1 MQQEACEKHYYLS
14 YDLQLFAKEGQ
25 DGEKTEEPTAKKLED
40 ARKKGQVMRSTE
52 VVTAATLLAFFFMLK
67 IFVGFIGNRF
77 MTSFRQTIGFI
88 SDYTSEPFTLNTAR
102 TIIRGS
108 FWNIIVAA
116 FPIMIVGFVVTNVAI
131 VFQVKWKVT
140 AEPLKPKFDKFN
152 PVTGMKRL
160 FSKDKIMD
168 LFKSIA
174 KVVILAYVVYSY
186 LKNQWPLIYKM
197 YSYTL
202 PQAIAVIGDTVI
214 NVGIRISALFAVI
227 ALFDLFYQ
235 KWKYHQDMMMSKQE
249 VKDEY
254 KNSEGDPKVKSQQKQ
269 RMQQASQRRMMQD
282 LPNADV
288 VITNPTHL
296 AVAIKYD
303 KDTNEAPVVVAKGA
317 DYLAQ
322 KIKDRARENAIE
334 IVENKPLARMLYHN
348 VEIGA
353 EIPPELYQM
362 VAEVLAYV
370 YSLTGRVN

>member
-1 MQQEACEKHYYLS
+1 MQEGRLKPYYLS
-14 YDLQLFAKEGQ
+14 YNLQLFAKEGQ

-52 VVTAATLLAFFFMLK
+52 VVTAATLLVFFLMLK
-67 IFVGFIGNRF
+67 VFVGFIGNRF
-77 MTSFRQTIGFI
+77 ISSFHKTLGSIG
-88 SDYTSEPFTLNTAR
+88 DYTSEPFNTNMAR
-102 TIIRGS
+102 TIIRS
-108 FWNIIVAA
+108 SLWDIVVAA
-116 FPIMIVGFVVTNVAI
+116 FPMMIAGFVVTI
-131 VFQVKWKVT
+131 VSILFQVKWKVT
-140 AEPLKPKFDKFN
+140 TEPLKPKFDKFN
-152 PVTGMKRL
+152 PVSGMKRL

-168 LFKSIA
+168 LLKSTA
-174 KVVILAYVVYSY
+174 KVIILAYVVYSY
-186 LKNQWPLIYKM
+186 LKDQWPLIFKM

-214 NVGIRISALFAVI
+214 SVGIRISLFFAAIAV
-227 ALFDLFYQ
+227 FDLFYQ
-235 KWKYHQDMMMSKQE
+235 KWKFHQDMMMSKQE

-254 KNSEGDPKVKSQQKQ
+254 KNSEGDPKIKSQQRQ

-296 AVAIKYD
+296 AVAIRYD
-303 KDTNEAPVVVAKGA
+303 KEAHEAPVVVAKGA

-322 KIKDRARENAIE
+322 KIKDVARANAVE

-353 EIPPELYQM
+353 EISPELYQM

-370 YSLTGRVN
+370 YSLQGRVN

>member
-116 FPIMIVGFVVTNVAI
+116 FPIMIVGLVVTIVAI

-227 ALFDLFYQ
+227 AMFDLFYQ

-254 KNSEGDPKVKSQQKQ
+254 KHSEGDPKVKSQQKQ

>member
-25 DGEKTEEPTAKKLED
+25 DGEKTEEPTAKKLKD

-116 FPIMIVGFVVTNVAI
+116 FPIMIVGFVVTIVAI

>member
-116 FPIMIVGFVVTNVAI
+116 FPIMIVGLVVTIVAI

-227 ALFDLFYQ
+227 AMFDLFYQ

-303 KDTNEAPVVVAKGA
+303 KDTNEAPVVVAKEA

>member
-1 MQQEACEKHYYLS
+1 MQEGRLKPYYLS
-14 YDLQLFAKEGQ
+14 YNLQLFAKEGQ

-52 VVTAATLLAFFFMLK
+52 VVTAATLLVFFLMLK
-67 IFVGFIGNRF
+67 VFVGFIGNRF
-77 MTSFRQTIGFI
+77 ISSFHKTLGSIG
-88 SDYTSEPFTLNTAR
+88 DYTSEPFNTNMAR
-102 TIIRGS
+102 TIIRS
-108 FWNIIVAA
+108 SLWDIVVAA
-116 FPIMIVGFVVTNVAI
+116 FPMMIAGFVVTI
-131 VFQVKWKVT
+131 VSILFQVKWKVT
-140 AEPLKPKFDKFN
+140 TEPLKPKFDKFN
-152 PVTGMKRL
+152 PVSGMKRL

-168 LFKSIA
+168 LLKSTA
-174 KVVILAYVVYSY
+174 KVIILAYVVYSY
-186 LKNQWPLIYKM
+186 LKDQWPLIFKM

-214 NVGIRISALFAVI
+214 SVGIRISLFFAAIAV
-227 ALFDLFYQ
+227 FDLFYQ
-235 KWKYHQDMMMSKQE
+235 KWKFHQDMMMSKQE

-254 KNSEGDPKVKSQQKQ
+254 KNSEGDPKIKSQQRQ

-282 LPNADV
+282 LPDADV

-296 AVAIKYD
+296 AVAIRYD
-303 KDTNEAPVVVAKGA
+303 KEAHEAPVVVAKGA

-322 KIKDRARENAIE
+322 KIKDVARANAVE

-370 YSLTGRVN
+370 YSLQGRVN

>member
-52 VVTAATLLAFFFMLK
+52 VVTAATLLVFFFMLK

-116 FPIMIVGFVVTNVAI
+116 FPIMIVGFVVTIVAI

>member
-1 MQQEACEKHYYLS
+1 MQEGRLKPYYLS
-14 YDLQLFAKEGQ
+14 YNLQLFAKEGQ

-52 VVTAATLLAFFFMLK
+52 VVTAATLLVFFLMLK
-67 IFVGFIGNRF
+67 VFVGFIGNRF
-77 MTSFRQTIGFI
+77 ISSFHKTLGSIG
-88 SDYTSEPFTLNTAR
+88 DYTSEPFNTNMAR
-102 TIIRGS
+102 TIIRS
-108 FWNIIVAA
+108 SLWDIVVAA
-116 FPIMIVGFVVTNVAI
+116 FPIMIAGFVVTI
-131 VFQVKWKVT
+131 VFFFFQEKGKVT
-140 AEPLKPKFDKFN
+140 TEPLKPKFDKFN
-152 PVTGMKRL
+152 PVSGMKRL

-168 LFKSIA
+168 LLKSTA
-174 KVVILAYVVYSY
+174 KVIILAYVVYSY
-186 LKNQWPLIYKM
+186 LKDQWPLIFKM

-214 NVGIRISALFAVI
+214 SVGIRISLFFAAIAV
-227 ALFDLFYQ
+227 FDLFYQ
-235 KWKYHQDMMMSKQE
+235 KWKFHQDMMMSKQE

-254 KNSEGDPKVKSQQKQ
+254 KNSEGDPKIKSQQRQ

-296 AVAIKYD
+296 AVAIRYD
-303 KDTNEAPVVVAKGA
+303 KEAHEAPVVVAKGA

-322 KIKDRARENAIE
+322 KIKDVARANAVE

-370 YSLTGRVN
+370 YSLQGRVN

>member
-116 FPIMIVGFVVTNVAI
+116 FPIMIVGLVVTIVAI

-227 ALFDLFYQ
+227 AMFDLFYQ

-269 RMQQASQRRMMQD
+269 RMHQASQRRMMQD

-303 KDTNEAPVVVAKGA
+303 KDTKDEPLVVAKGA
-317 DYLAQ
+317 YYLAQ

>member
-1 MQQEACEKHYYLS
+1 MQEGRLKPYYLS
-14 YDLQLFAKEGQ
+14 YNLQLFAKEGQ

-52 VVTAATLLAFFFMLK
+52 VVTAATLLVFFLMLK
-67 IFVGFIGNRF
+67 VFVGFIGNRF
-77 MTSFRQTIGFI
+77 ISSFHKTLGSIG
-88 SDYTSEPFTLNTAR
+88 DYTSEPFNTNMAR
-102 TIIRGS
+102 TIIRS
-108 FWNIIVAA
+108 SLWDIVVAA
-116 FPIMIVGFVVTNVAI
+116 FPMMIAGFVVTI
-131 VFQVKWKVT
+131 VSILFQVKWKET
-140 AEPLKPKFDKFN
+140 TEPLKPKFDKFN
-152 PVTGMKRL
+152 PVSGMKRL

-168 LFKSIA
+168 LLKSTA
-174 KVVILAYVVYSY
+174 KVIILAYVVYSY
-186 LKNQWPLIYKM
+186 LKDQWPLIFKM

-214 NVGIRISALFAVI
+214 SVGIRISLFFAAIAV
-227 ALFDLFYQ
+227 FDLFYQ
-235 KWKYHQDMMMSKQE
+235 KWKFHQDMMMSKQE

-254 KNSEGDPKVKSQQKQ
+254 KNSEGDPKIKSQQRQ

-296 AVAIKYD
+296 AVAIRYD
-303 KDTNEAPVVVAKGA
+303 KEAHEAPVVVAKGA

-322 KIKDRARENAIE
+322 KIKDVARANAVE

-370 YSLTGRVN
+370 YSLQGRVN

>member
-1 MQQEACEKHYYLS
+1 MQEGRLKPYYLS

-52 VVTAATLLAFFFMLK
+52 VVTAATLLVFFLMLK
-67 IFVGFIGNRF
+67 VFVGFIGNRF
-77 MTSFRQTIGFI
+77 ISSFHKTLGRIG
-88 SDYTSEPFTLNTAR
+88 DYTSEPFNTNMAR
-102 TIIRGS
+102 TIIRS
-108 FWNIIVAA
+108 SLWDIVVAA
-116 FPIMIVGFVVTNVAI
+116 CPFMIAGFVVTI
-131 VFQVKWKVT
+131 VSILFQVKWKVT
-140 AEPLKPKFDKFN
+140 TEPLKPKFDKFN
-152 PVTGMKRL
+152 PVSGMKRL

-168 LFKSIA
+168 LLKSTA
-174 KVVILAYVVYSY
+174 KVIILAYVVYSY
-186 LKNQWPLIYKM
+186 LKDQWPLIFKM

-214 NVGIRISALFAVI
+214 SVGIRISLFFAAIAV
-227 ALFDLFYQ
+227 FDLFYQ
-235 KWKYHQDMMMSKQE
+235 KWKFHQDMMMSKQD

-254 KNSEGDPKVKSQQKQ
+254 KNSEGDPKIKSQQRQ

-296 AVAIKYD
+296 AVAIRYD
-303 KDTNEAPVVVAKGA
+303 KEAHEAPVVVAKGA

-322 KIKDRARENAIE
+322 KIKDVARANAVE

-370 YSLTGRVN
+370 YSLQGRVN

>member
-1 MQQEACEKHYYLS
+1 MQEGRLKPYYLS
-14 YDLQLFAKEGQ
+14 YNLQLFAKEGQ

-52 VVTAATLLAFFFMLK
+52 VVTAATLLVFFLMLK
-67 IFVGFIGNRF
+67 VFVGFIGNRF
-77 MTSFRQTIGFI
+77 ISSFHKTLGSIG
-88 SDYTSEPFTLNTAR
+88 DYTSEPFNTNMAR
-102 TIIRGS
+102 TIIRS
-108 FWNIIVAA
+108 SLWDIVVAA
-116 FPIMIVGFVVTNVAI
+116 FPMMIAGFVVTI
-131 VFQVKWKVT
+131 VSILFQGKWKVT
-140 AEPLKPKFDKFN
+140 TEPLKPKFDKFN
-152 PVTGMKRL
+152 PVSGMKRL

-168 LFKSIA
+168 LLKSTA
-174 KVVILAYVVYSY
+174 KVIILAYVVYSY
-186 LKNQWPLIYKM
+186 LKDQWPLIFKM

-214 NVGIRISALFAVI
+214 SVGIRISLFFAAIAV
-227 ALFDLFYQ
+227 FDLFYQ
-235 KWKYHQDMMMSKQE
+235 KWKFHQDMMMSKQE

-254 KNSEGDPKVKSQQKQ
+254 KNSEGDPKIKSQQRQ

-296 AVAIKYD
+296 AVAIRYD
-303 KDTNEAPVVVAKGA
+303 KEAHEAPVVVAKGA

-322 KIKDRARENAIE
+322 KIKDVARANAVE

-370 YSLTGRVN
+370 YSLQGRVN

>member
-1 MQQEACEKHYYLS
+1 MQEGRLKPYYLS
-14 YDLQLFAKEGQ
+14 YNLQLFAKEGQ

-52 VVTAATLLAFFFMLK
+52 VVTAATLLVFFLMLK
-67 IFVGFIGNRF
+67 VFVGFIGNRF
-77 MTSFRQTIGFI
+77 ISSFHKTLGSIG
-88 SDYTSEPFTLNTAR
+88 DYTSEPFNTNMAR
-102 TIIRGS
+102 TIIRS
-108 FWNIIVAA
+108 SLWDIVVAA
-116 FPIMIVGFVVTNVAI
+116 FPMMIAGFVVTI
-131 VFQVKWKVT
+131 VSFLFQEKWKVT
-140 AEPLKPKFDKFN
+140 TEPLKPKFDKFN
-152 PVTGMKRL
+152 PVSGMKRL

-168 LFKSIA
+168 LLKSTA
-174 KVVILAYVVYSY
+174 KVIILAYVVYSY
-186 LKNQWPLIYKM
+186 LKDQWPLIFKM

-214 NVGIRISALFAVI
+214 SVGIRISLFFAAIAV
-227 ALFDLFYQ
+227 FDLFYQ
-235 KWKYHQDMMMSKQE
+235 KWKFHQDMMMSKQE

-254 KNSEGDPKVKSQQKQ
+254 KNSEGDPKIKSQQRQ

-296 AVAIKYD
+296 AVAIRYD
-303 KDTNEAPVVVAKGA
+303 KEAHEAPVVVAKGA

-322 KIKDRARENAIE
+322 KIKDVARANAVE

-370 YSLTGRVN
+370 YSLQGRVN

>member
-1 MQQEACEKHYYLS
+1 MQEGRLKPYYLS
-14 YDLQLFAKEGQ
+14 YNLQLFAKEGQ

-52 VVTAATLLAFFFMLK
+52 VVTAATLLVFFLMLK
-67 IFVGFIGNRF
+67 VFVGFIGNRF
-77 MTSFRQTIGFI
+77 ISSFHKTLGSIG
-88 SDYTSEPFTLNTAR
+88 DYTSEPFNTNMAR
-102 TIIRGS
+102 TIIRS
-108 FWNIIVAA
+108 SLWDIVVAA
-116 FPIMIVGFVVTNVAI
+116 FPMMIAGFVVTI
-131 VFQVKWKVT
+131 VSILFQVKWKVT
-140 AEPLKPKFDKFN
+140 TEPLKPKFDKFN
-152 PVTGMKRL
+152 PVSGMKRL

-168 LFKSIA
+168 LLKSTA
-174 KVVILAYVVYSY
+174 KVIILAYVVYSY
-186 LKNQWPLIYKM
+186 LKDQWPLIFKM

-214 NVGIRISALFAVI
+214 SVGIRISLFFAAIAV
-227 ALFDLFYQ
+227 FDLFYQ
-235 KWKYHQDMMMSKQE
+235 KWKFHQDKMMSKQE

-254 KNSEGDPKVKSQQKQ
+254 KNSEGDPKIKSQQRQ

-296 AVAIKYD
+296 AVAIRYD
-303 KDTNEAPVVVAKGA
+303 KEAHEAPVVVAKGA

-322 KIKDRARENAIE
+322 KIKDVARANAVE

-370 YSLTGRVN
+370 YSLQGRVN

>member
-1 MQQEACEKHYYLS
+1 MQEGRLKPYYLS
-14 YDLQLFAKEGQ
+14 YNLQLFAKEGQ

-52 VVTAATLLAFFFMLK
+52 VVTAATLLVFFLMLK
-67 IFVGFIGNRF
+67 VFVGFIGNRF
-77 MTSFRQTIGFI
+77 ISSFHKTLGSIG
-88 SDYTSEPFTLNTAR
+88 DYTSEPFNTNMAR
-102 TIIRGS
+102 TIIRS
-108 FWNIIVAA
+108 SLWDIVVAA
-116 FPIMIVGFVVTNVAI
+116 FPMMIAGFVVTI
-131 VFQVKWKVT
+131 VSILFQVKWKVT
-140 AEPLKPKFDKFN
+140 TEPLKPKFDKFN
-152 PVTGMKRL
+152 PVSGMKRL

-168 LFKSIA
+168 LLKSTA
-174 KVVILAYVVYSY
+174 KVIILAYVVYSY
-186 LKNQWPLIYKM
+186 LKDQWPLIFKM

-214 NVGIRISALFAVI
+214 SVGIRISLFFAAIAV
-227 ALFDLFYQ
+227 FDLFYQ
-235 KWKYHQDMMMSKQE
+235 KWKFHQDMMMSKQE

-254 KNSEGDPKVKSQQKQ
+254 KNSEGDPKIKSQQRQ

-296 AVAIKYD
+296 AVAIRYD
-303 KDTNEAPVVVAKGA
+303 KEAHEAPVVVAKGA

-322 KIKDRARENAIE
+322 KIKDVARANAVE

-370 YSLTGRVN
+370 YSLQGRVN